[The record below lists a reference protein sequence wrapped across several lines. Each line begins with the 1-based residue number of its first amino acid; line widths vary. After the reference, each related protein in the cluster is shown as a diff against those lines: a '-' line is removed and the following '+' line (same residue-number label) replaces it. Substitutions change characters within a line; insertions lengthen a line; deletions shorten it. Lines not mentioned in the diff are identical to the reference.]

1 MSDMEPVHLAGF
13 PEPLQW
19 NLPSAAWTMEG
30 DQELR
35 IMAGPRTDLFTD
47 PQRTAVWSNAPRLLF
62 TPVGDFVLQA
72 RVTVTFAATYDAGVL
87 LLYGAEQVWAKL
99 CFEFS
104 PQAEPMIVSVVTRD
118 FSDDSNST
126 IVPDRS
132 VLLRV
137 ARIGPAFAFHY
148 ATDDGFWRFVR
159 HFTLPNAD
167 SVAAGF
173 ASQSPTGEGC
183 EARFSEIAF
192 AARRLDD
199 LRNGL

>member
-1 MSDMEPVHLAGF
+1 MAQLEPVHLTGF
-13 PEPLQW
+13 PEPLRW
-19 NLPSAAWTMEG
+19 AVPPAAWTMEA

-35 IMAGPRTDLFTD
+35 ITAGLRTDLFTD
-47 PQRTAVWSNAPRLLF
+47 PQRTAIWSNAPRLLF
-62 TPVGDFVLQA
+62 TPTGDFVLQA
-72 RVTVTFAATYDAGVL
+72 RVSVAFAATYDAGVL

-118 FSDDSNST
+118 FSDDCNSA
-126 IVPDRS
+126 IVPDQS

-137 ARIGPAFAFHY
+137 ARIGPAFAFHWSI
-148 ATDDGFWRFVR
+148 DGGFWRLVR
-159 HFTLPNAD
+159 HFTLPGAD

-183 EARFSEIAF
+183 EARFSKIAF

-199 LRNGL
+199 LRSGV